1 MPIFKVKS
9 PIKKDGQL
17 YAVGADID
25 LSTKDAKEL
34 AHALVIDVEKT
45 PELAPKAPK
54 TKAEKEAAAQAKK
67 AKDASERA
75 QAEADEA
82 AKAAGDDGK
91 GDDSNDDEP
100 KTENRAVTKEDL
112 AADPELAKAGVKVGD
127 MHDFV
132 VAEAED
138 DADDL

>member
-9 PIKKDGQL
+9 PIKKDGQV

-25 LSTKDAKEL
+25 LSAKDAKEL
-34 AHALVIDVEKT
+34 AHALVIDAEKT
-45 PELAPKAPK
+45 PDLAPKPPR

-67 AKDASERA
+67 AEDAKARA
-75 QAEADEA
+75 LAEAEENGSD
-82 AKAAGDDGK
+82 AKGE

-100 KTENRAVTKEDL
+100 KTEKRAVTKEDL

-138 DADDL
+138 DADEL